1 MVLIKNCFQEYKQK
15 RISISTQKYRNG
27 WVMEKYVLDLKI
39 KMRNQKKIIMT
50 TEVKD
55 VVGGFVV
62 ELRGLN
68 IKKISFIHNYL

>member
-1 MVLIKNCFQEYKQK
+1 
-15 RISISTQKYRNG
+15 
-27 WVMEKYVLDLKI
+27 MEKYVLDLKI

-62 ELRGLN
+62 DLRGLN